1 MKPPEKAYLI
11 DTNVVLRFLLGDH
24 PKFSPKAEAFMRD
37 LDRGV
42 KKVEFLD
49 IVLVE
54 CVYVMEKFYRIPR
67 DEITDKLTKIM
78 NFSGIINSNRS
89 ELIQALLAFETSNV
103 DIVDCIL
110 ASYSSASKIVVSF
123 DKDMRKLEAI
133 RESL

>member
-1 MKPPEKAYLI
+1 MKPPEKVYLI

-24 PKFSPKAEAFMRD
+24 PKFSPKAEAFMREVD
-37 LDRGV
+37 HGA

-49 IVLVE
+49 IVIVE

-67 DEITDKLTKIM
+67 EEIIDKLTKIM

-89 ELIQALLAFETSNV
+89 ELIQALLAFETSNA

-110 ASYSSASKIVVSF
+110 ASYSSTSKIVVSF
-123 DKDMRKLEAI
+123 DKDMRKLKAI
-133 RESL
+133 SKSL